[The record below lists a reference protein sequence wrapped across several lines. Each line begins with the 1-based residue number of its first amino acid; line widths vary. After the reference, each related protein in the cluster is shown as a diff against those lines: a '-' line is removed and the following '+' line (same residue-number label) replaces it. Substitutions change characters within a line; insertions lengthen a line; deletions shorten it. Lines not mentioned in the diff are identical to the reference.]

1 MGTVR
6 RGGVNIMKPMTHRI
20 TLRVNDREYRLEV
33 APNEILLNVIRDRL
47 QLTGTKYG
55 CGLGECGACTVL
67 VDGRA
72 ILSCQTLA
80 VSMDGRSITTIEGLS
95 DRGGLHPLQEA
106 FISEGAIQC
115 GFCTPGMILAAKAL
129 LDRNPDPTM
138 EEIRIALR
146 GNFCRCTGYVN
157 IFNAVRRAADIM
169 KGLET

>member
-1 MGTVR
+1 M
-6 RGGVNIMKPMTHRI
+6 MQPI

-47 QLTGTKYG
+47 HLTGTKYG

-80 VSMDGRSITTIEGLS
+80 VSMDGRTITTIEGIS
-95 DRGGLHPLQEA
+95 DGGRLHPLQEA

-129 LDRNPDPTM
+129 LDRNPDPSM
-138 EEIRIALR
+138 EEIRNALR
-146 GNFCRCTGYVN
+146 GIFCRFTGYVN
-157 IFNAVRRAADIM
+157 ILHAVRRAAEIM
-169 KGLET
+169 ARERT

>member
-1 MGTVR
+1 
-6 RGGVNIMKPMTHRI
+6 MTQPI

-47 QLTGTKYG
+47 HLTGTKYG

-95 DRGGLHPLQEA
+95 DRGKLHPLQEA
-106 FISEGAIQC
+106 FIAEGAIQC

-138 EEIRIALR
+138 EEIRNALR
-146 GNFCRCTGYVN
+146 GNFSVSYTHLTLPTN
-157 IFNAVRRAADIM
+157 
-169 KGLET
+169 

>member
-1 MGTVR
+1 
-6 RGGVNIMKPMTHRI
+6 MTHRI
-20 TLRVNDREYRLEV
+20 TLRVNGRDYRLEV
-33 APNEILLNVIRDRL
+33 AANEILLNVIRDRL

-67 VDGRA
+67 VDDRA

-80 VSMDGRSITTIEGLS
+80 VSMDGRAITTIEGLS
-95 DRGGLHPLQEA
+95 DGGGLHPLQQA

-129 LDRNPDPTM
+129 LDRNPDSTM
-138 EEIRIALR
+138 KEIKTALR

-157 IFNAVRRAADIM
+157 IFNAVRRAAETM
-169 KGLET
+169 KRSES